1 MIIYMYFV
9 SVSTTTSF
17 VVNIV
22 DFLATA
28 SPRPTTASSTETTTR
43 TSSTTTYNPAINEIE
58 IDISEADFN
67 ENNIEDEYAINVTKG
82 GTEKAQ
88 IDTEII
94 VGTDKTSN
102 GTDEIIL
109 STITGNIIE
118 DVVDEI
124 DGKERIIVGT
134 VKEGEEGGTAAS
146 IEELFLDSSPD
157 LVGQEVQNIIQ
168 VNIVLYTLA
177 QLSDAEVA
185 SKPFCNRILQMCSF
199 SFQP

>member
-1 MIIYMYFV
+1 M
-9 SVSTTTSF
+9 
-17 VVNIV
+17 
-22 DFLATA
+22 
-28 SPRPTTASSTETTTR
+28 
-43 TSSTTTYNPAINEIE
+43 
-58 IDISEADFN
+58 
-67 ENNIEDEYAINVTKG
+67 
-82 GTEKAQ
+82 
-88 IDTEII
+88 
-94 VGTDKTSN
+94 
-102 GTDEIIL
+102 
-109 STITGNIIE
+109 
-118 DVVDEI
+118 DEI